1 MGQRKSENAD
11 NKKQITDVTK
21 QNKQREESSLVEFSS
36 AFPLYESEDHN
47 SENAEETEQIKMRQ
61 EVCGSV
67 SPVGPNSTRWRRHDL
82 PKSSVKGSS
91 LQRHNE

>member
-1 MGQRKSENAD
+1 
-11 NKKQITDVTK
+11 
-21 QNKQREESSLVEFSS
+21 
-36 AFPLYESEDHN
+36 
-47 SENAEETEQIKMRQ
+47 MRQ

-82 PKSSVKGSS
+82 PKLSVKGSS